1 MSLEIPLGEQEH
13 LKEFFELAEQHFKDD
28 RLKSYE
34 KLISY
39 IDSMEQQC
47 TDMREEIEFL
57 KEQLQDIEGNHLK
70 GKMDALSKSIYEQ
83 FLVIGMKLREVKKGI
98 FDQTKEM
105 LAGLQHRRE
114 QVLDRLFS
122 GIQAKERLESIR
134 GSLENAD
141 QILETGLRELE
152 QAGRKKEEVKAHKRE
167 AMAIFMGKEVKTVG
181 KGYKEGGLQK
191 TLKYIKNLCERMEQK
206 TAKMIQAIEKV
217 SSVRSEKQKIDWKSK
232 IHPKTGEEVSV
243 PERGR

>member
-1 MSLEIPLGEQEH
+1 MQTQG
-13 LKEFFELAEQHFKDD
+13 FFELAEQHFKDD

-57 KEQLQDIEGNHLK
+57 KEQLQDIEGNRLK

-83 FLVIGMKLREVKKGI
+83 LLFIGMNVRGVKKGI
-98 FDQTKEM
+98 SDQIKEM
-105 LAGLQHRRE
+105 LAGLQHGKD
-114 QVLDRLFS
+114 QILDQLFS
-122 GIQAKERLESIR
+122 GLQVKEHLENIR
-134 GSLENAD
+134 GYLKNAD
-141 QILETGLRELE
+141 QTLETGLRELE

-167 AMAIFMGKEVKTVG
+167 AMAVFMGKEVKTVG
-181 KGYKEGGLQK
+181 KGYKEGALQK
-191 TLKYIKNLCERMEQK
+191 SLKYIKNLCERMEQK
-206 TAKMIQAIEKV
+206 TARMIQAIEKISNV
-217 SSVRSEKQKIDWKSK
+217 QSKKQKIDWKSK